1 MVEKDVLKYLEYCK
15 MSGEQVRVLSSSFN
29 YDDLVDFCIY
39 LLKEK
44 EFLALEGAKTLLDI
58 VVDNIWD
65 KYENNPI
72 SKKEL
77 MLLLDIF
84 FLDNLEY
91 FKLENVDISMKYVPS
106 GNPKLMGKLGCCY
119 HNLKRDSFKIYM
131 ADNTYDDVLDN
142 NKFVNLYG
150 AFIMLGHEQAH
161 IRQVLDEIEKV
172 DLETFLITLESA
184 ARYHDRDY
192 YVINYEHLF
201 GEDDANNKAGY
212 AFHNFFRK
220 HKLTNEEGLSEI
232 EAIYD
237 KEKQKNIYNFINS
250 KTIYSEKEDFSLNHL
265 FNMNK
270 KLLRLHNFF
279 FDSFPLLRISHN
291 SDGSIKTISE
301 LVRDRKEKIDNKDP
315 NIAGYNDI
323 YNFIFNN
330 YYNVSLEE
338 AIDIEK
344 KEIVKQEEK
353 VEYIPKKKSLFRN
366 IFSKKGSK
374 R

>member
-1 MVEKDVLKYLEYCK
+1 MVDIDKVKYLEYCK
-15 MSGEQVRVLSSSFN
+15 MTEEQVRELSSSFN
-29 YDDLVDFCIY
+29 HDDLVDFCIY

-44 EFLALEGAKTLLDI
+44 EFLKLEGSKTLLDI
-58 VVDNIWD
+58 VVNNIWD
-65 KYENNPI
+65 KYDNNPI

-84 FLDNLEY
+84 FFDNLEY
-91 FKLENVDISMKYVPS
+91 FKLDNIDISMNYVVS
-106 GNPKLMGKLGCCY
+106 DSPKLMGKIGCCY
-119 HNLKRDSFKIYM
+119 HNLKRESFKIYM

-161 IRQVLDEIEKV
+161 IRQVLDEIKKV

-192 YVINYEHLF
+192 YVANYEHLF

-212 AFHNFFRK
+212 AFHCFLRK
-220 HKLTNEEGLSEI
+220 HKLTNEEVLSEI

-237 KEKQKNIYNFINS
+237 KEKKENIYSFLNS
-250 KTIYSEKEDFSLNHL
+250 KTIYKGKEDSSLNHL

-270 KLLRLHNFF
+270 ELLHLLDFF
-279 FDSFPLLRISHN
+279 FEIFPLLKISHN
-291 SDGSIKTISE
+291 SDGSIKTIPE
-301 LVRDRKEKIDNKDP
+301 LVRDRKERIDNKDP
-315 NIAGYNDI
+315 NIDGYNEI

-344 KEIVKQEEK
+344 KEVVKQEEK
-353 VEYIPKKKSLFRN
+353 VEEIPKKKSLFRS
-366 IFSKKGSK
+366 IFGKKSSK